1 MASLICGSIAFDTI
15 MSFEGRFKEQIL
27 PDQLHILNV
36 AFLVPHMRR
45 EFGGCAGNIGY
56 NLKLLG
62 GEPLVMASVGV
73 DASSYFDQM
82 VKYQISTEFVQEIAD
97 AFTAQA
103 MITTDRDNNQITAFH
118 PGAMDSSHLNDVL
131 LAVQQKKSSTNPIRL
146 GIVAPDGRQGMI
158 VHAKQFTE
166 AAIPFIFDP
175 GQGLPMFDGKELEL
189 FIEQASYIAVNDYEG
204 EMLAIRTGLSLKTI
218 AQRVQALIV
227 TKGSQGADVYVNGEV
242 LQIPAVPV
250 ANPVDPTGCGDA
262 LRSGLLFGIE
272 NGLDWPTTGRLGSLM
287 GAIKIASQGPQNHT
301 PSLPEIQN
309 AFKLAF
315 GYSFQ

>member
-62 GEPLVMASVGV
+62 GEPLVMASVGI

-82 VKYQISTEFVQEIAD
+82 AKYQISTEFVQEIAD

-118 PGAMDSSHLNDVL
+118 PGAMDSSHLNDAL
-131 LAVQQKKSSTNPIRL
+131 QAIQQKKSSTNPIRL

-158 VHAKQFTE
+158 MHAKQFTE

-175 GQGLPMFDGKELEL
+175 GQGLPMFDGKELEV

-218 AQRVQALIV
+218 AQRVQAL
-227 TKGSQGADVYVNGEV
+227 KGQMCMSTVKYFKFLPYQ
-242 LQIPAVPV
+242 LQIPLILPV
-250 ANPVDPTGCGDA
+250 AVMRSDLDSCLVLRTVLTGQ
-262 LRSGLLFGIE
+262 LLDVLVLSWGQSKLLAKDHKTI
-272 NGLDWPTTGRLGSLM
+272 RLAYLKFRLLLNWLL
-287 GAIKIASQGPQNHT
+287 AIVFSKAQ
-301 PSLPEIQN
+301 
-309 AFKLAF
+309 
-315 GYSFQ
+315 